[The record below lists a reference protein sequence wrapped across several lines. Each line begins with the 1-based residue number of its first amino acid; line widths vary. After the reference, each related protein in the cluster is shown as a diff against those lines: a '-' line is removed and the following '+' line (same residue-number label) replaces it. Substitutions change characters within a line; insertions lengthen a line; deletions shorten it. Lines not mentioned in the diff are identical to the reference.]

1 MREAGAVFNAAE
13 QECISVLQQR
23 RACVED
29 TVDWIRPVLS
39 SQNWILAVSSK
50 KRRF

>member
-39 SQNWILAVSSK
+39 SQNGIATIS
-50 KRRF
+50 REERCY